1 MINHHS
7 IWKTNSNFNSKSAV
21 SIMDCPPFS
30 ACPFGSLHEA
40 KPSESYLLGPT
51 EPPLLEHTLAF
62 HWTQHILPN
71 YHDRPALVAR
81 TEPPSSLH
89 QPGRNGCLRLTYS
102 QLDQSINSLALGL
115 YQLGIRCVVQGDRV
129 GINTPSHSIFPILQW
144 ATSKIGAILATIN
157 PAYAPSELTSV
168 LKKVDCKVLFSTSS
182 FRAKDMVPVLSSV
195 IQEVP
200 SLTTLV
206 IVENESHQ
214 PGKRSKSEILDKFH
228 SPETCSSSKTVI
240 DLEQVMNHSS
250 HATSAAHFFPEL
262 DANQVINLQFTS
274 GTTGLPKAVS
284 LTHRNLLNNAL
295 HIAHR
300 INLSSKDSLCNV
312 PPFFHCFGMSLT
324 ICLTTI
330 NQDRSS
336 GTWQASS
343 RAPRSS
349 SQAKRSILRQFFALC
364 LRSAA
369 RSCRNG
375 VGTMFLAELNE
386 LDRMKDLD
394 LSSLR
399 LTPYP
404 AGVVAG
410 SPVSAELMDQIEHRF
425 GINELSILYGESNPQ
440 SIAQNFSTLVSCMT
454 ETSPGIFQTR
464 ATDERSK
471 RAVQCVKNNDIF
483 CFQTTVG
490 TIYPHTRAK
499 VVNPETREV
508 VERGQHGELLV
519 SGYSAMI
526 ADQEGRVWMQTGD
539 IACIDHEGLPNF
551 CPLSLH
557 FALPVQNESETVFF
571 SGSLWVLGY
580 LKIVGRAKEV
590 IIRGGENLYP
600 VVIENCLIKLDGV
613 VSVAVIGVKD
623 EFYGEVSVFHVLF
636 YTWLTVVGAFI
647 KRRPS
652 SDLSKAAD
660 EQTCE
665 GQALN
670 EDDIRAFVKCNMSAA
685 NIPKYVWFLDT
696 IGHHEF
702 PMTGSGKVKKSELAI
717 TPKEYHV

>member
-1 MINHHS
+1 MCFRSFVLIGLGNFFLDLTKEPAMAS
-7 IWKTNSNFNSKSAV
+7 IGHRPLRLLSSWMLPSCPSRRTATLLHRRTTGLI
-21 SIMDCPPFS
+21 SIRHPVS
-30 ACPFGSLHEA
+30 ACPFSSLHHEA

-51 EPPLLEHTLAF
+51 EPPLLEHTLPF

-81 TEPPSSLH
+81 NEPPSPLH
-89 QPGRNGCLRLTYS
+89 QPGTNGCLRLSYS
-102 QLDQSINSLALGL
+102 QLDQSITSLALGL
-115 YQLGIRCVVQGDRV
+115 YQLGIRQGDRV

-168 LKKVDCKVLFSTSS
+168 LKKVDCKVLFSTPS
-182 FRAKDMVPVLSSV
+182 FRAKDMVPVLSSM

-206 IVENESHQ
+206 IVDNESHQ
-214 PGKRSKSEILDKFH
+214 PDKRSKSKILEKFH
-228 SPETCSSSKTVI
+228 SSKTCSSSKTVV
-240 DLEQVMNHSS
+240 DLEQVMNYSS
-250 HATSAAHFFPEL
+250 HATSAAHSFPEL
-262 DANQVINLQFTS
+262 DADQVINLQFTS

-295 HIAHR
+295 HIADR

-312 PPFFHCFGMSLT
+312 PPFFHCFGSVVGNL
-324 ICLTTI
+324 
-330 NQDRSS
+330 
-336 GTWQASS
+336 ASFVKGATVVIPS
-343 RAPRSS
+343 ESFDPKAV
-349 SQAKRSILRQFFALC
+349 LRTVSEERCTL
-364 LRSAA
+364 L
-369 RSCRNG
+369 NG

-399 LTPYP
+399 

-410 SPVSAELMDQIEHRF
+410 SPVSAELMDEIEHRF
-425 GINELSILYGESNPQ
+425 GIKELSILYG
-440 SIAQNFSTLVSCMT
+440 MT

-464 ATDERSK
+464 ASDERSK
-471 RAVQCVKNNDIF
+471 RT
-483 CFQTTVG
+483 TTVG

-499 VVNPETREV
+499 VVDLETREV
-508 VERGQHGELLV
+508 VGRGQRGELLV
-519 SGYSAMI
+519 SGYSVQKGYWADPLATAKAMI

-539 IACIDHEGLPNF
+539 IACIDHD
-551 CPLSLH
+551 
-557 FALPVQNESETVFF
+557 
-571 SGSLWVLGY
+571 GY
-580 LKIVGRAKEV
+580 LQIVGRAKEV

-613 VSVAVIGVKD
+613 VSVAVVGVKD
-623 EFYGEVSVFHVLF
+623 EFYGE
-636 YTWLTVVGAFI
+636 VVGAFI

-652 SDLSKAAD
+652 SNLSKAAD
-660 EQTCE
+660 KQTSE
-665 GQALN
+665 GQAVT
-670 EDDIRAFVKCNMSAA
+670 EDDVRAFVKRNMAAA
-685 NIPKYVWFLDT
+685 NIPKYVWFLDM

-702 PMTGSGKVKKSELAI
+702 PMTGSGKVKKSELAMWVN
-717 TPKEYHV
+717 KELLLQPPHRPA